1 MTGSSPDRA
10 AVPWDLSFLRVGV
23 LATTALAAVAALVV
37 GIALSWADA
46 LAVLLGSAV
55 VSFFFCVSGAV
66 VGWAGRVD
74 DTWTLPAALGTFG
87 LKAVLLF
94 PLLTG
99 LPEDGWPDRRV
110 MAWTVIAGAL
120 LWSVVQLR
128 WVWTRQL
135 FYVPPPPPPGGAAGG
150 AGGGP
155 GQATTR
161 G

>member
-1 MTGSSPDRA
+1 MTAPSQHRD
-10 AVPWDLSFLRVGV
+10 AVPWDLSFLRIGV
-23 LATTALAAVAALVV
+23 LVTTAVAAVAALVV
-37 GIALSWADA
+37 GLALSWADA
-46 LAVLLGSAV
+46 LSVLLGAAV

-87 LKAVLLF
+87 LKALLLF
-94 PLLTG
+94 PLLTQ

-110 MAWTVIAGAL
+110 MAWTVVAGAL

-135 FYVPPPPPPGGAAGG
+135 FYVPPPAPPGGPDD
-150 AGGGP
+150 GP
-155 GQATTR
+155 GETAKR

>member
-1 MTGSSPDRA
+1 MTAPSQHRDE
-10 AVPWDLSFLRVGV
+10 VPWDLSFLRIGV
-23 LATTALAAVAALVV
+23 LVTTGVAAVAALVV
-37 GIALSWADA
+37 GLALSWADA
-46 LAVLLGSAV
+46 LSVLLGAAV

-87 LKAVLLF
+87 LKALLLF
-94 PLLTG
+94 PLLTQ

-110 MAWTVIAGAL
+110 MAWTVVAGAL

-135 FYVPPPPPPGGAAGG
+135 FYVPPPPPPGGPGN
-150 AGGGP
+150 GP
-155 GQATTR
+155 EETAKR